1 MLNCRCLEAMES
13 DERGILW
20 GIPFAVKDN
29 IDVGGVLTTCACPEF
44 GYIAASSA
52 PVVRAVVD
60 AGGVF
65 MGKTNLDQF
74 ACGLVGTRSPY
85 GVPENAFHKSLV
97 PGGSSSGSAVAVAAG
112 MVTFALG
119 TDTAGSGRVPAGNN
133 GIVGMKPTVG
143 LCSTKGVV
151 PACRTLDCPSVFA
164 LTVED
169 GRTVL
174 SLMENEDKYDPTWK
188 PKIQESYIRS
198 LNDSFKFGVPSDEYL
213 KFDGPG
219 GDSVK
224 SAMTTEMA
232 NAVDRVKSNGGEM
245 IDIDFE
251 PFQKIASLLYEGA
264 FVAERYQGIQSFLE
278 KEKTVIPGTVLDV
291 SQDTRLLPVTRT
303 IINNTKNWTA
313 SDVYGCLDRLD
324 TLKASAR
331 QELDKI
337 DVLLVPTAAYNY
349 TVKEITEQEGSG
361 SVGYN
366 ANLGRFTNFVNQ
378 IGMCG
383 VSVPSGVFSSS
394 LVGRQ
399 DSPEGGKDVIIPFGV
414 TVLGKGWEDK
424 FVGQIAEMYFTATG
438 LGPGPKGHDVI

>member
-1 MLNCRCLEAMES
+1 MEK
-13 DERGILW
+13 RGVLW

-29 IDVGGVLTTCACPEF
+29 IDVVGVLTTCACPEF
-44 GYIAASSA
+44 GYVAETSA
-52 PVVRAVVD
+52 PVVQAVLD

-65 MGKTNLDQF
+65 MGKANLDQF

-85 GVPENAFHKSLV
+85 GIPENAFHKSLV

-174 SLMENEDKYDPTWK
+174 SLMENDNAYDPTWK
-188 PKIQESYIRS
+188 PRVLESYNRS
-198 LNDSFKFGVPSDEYL
+198 LANSFKFGVPSEEYL

-219 GDSVK
+219 GDGVK
-224 SAMTTEMA
+224 SAMTREMD
-232 NAVDRVKSNGGEM
+232 NAVNRMKSIGGEVVE
-245 IDIDFE
+245 IDFE
-251 PFQKIASLLYEGA
+251 PFQKIALLLYEGA

-278 KEKTVIPGTVLDV
+278 EGKTVVPGTVLDI
-291 SQDTRLLPVTRT
+291 SQDMRLLPVTRN
-303 IINNTKNWTA
+303 IINNTKKWTA
-313 SDVYGCLDRLD
+313 SDVYRCLDRLD
-324 TLKASAR
+324 TLKAQAR

-349 TVKEITEQEGSG
+349 TVKEVTEQEGSG
-361 SVGYN
+361 SVTYN

-394 LVGRQ
+394 LADRHN
-399 DSPEGGKDVIIPFGV
+399 SPDTGKDVAIPFGV
-414 TVLGKGWEDK
+414 TILGKGWEDK
-424 FVGQIAEMYFTATG
+424 FVGQIAEKYFAATG
-438 LGPGPKGHDVI
+438 LGPGPKGHSVII